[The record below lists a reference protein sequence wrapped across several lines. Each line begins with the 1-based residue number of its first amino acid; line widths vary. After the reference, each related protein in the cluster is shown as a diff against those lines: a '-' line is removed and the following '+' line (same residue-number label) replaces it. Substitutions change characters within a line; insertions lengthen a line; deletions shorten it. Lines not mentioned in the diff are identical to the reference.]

1 MSDTIKE
8 YSAKYPIEEMSP
20 EKIKFCKDAIMVQ
33 DACNLSGVVF
43 AFAKAMQL
51 ICDDCHCLNKDTDWK
66 NHHPVAVLFAS
77 KIASLTHSEGGL
89 EFSAAY
95 EVACK
100 AAGE

>member
-1 MSDTIKE
+1 MYQKQLLPGLQKSQKR
-8 YSAKYPIEEMSP
+8 KCHC
-20 EKIKFCKDAIMVQ
+20 CKQ
-33 DACNLSGVVF
+33 DSTNLLLLLHC
-43 AFAKAMQL
+43 FAKAMQL